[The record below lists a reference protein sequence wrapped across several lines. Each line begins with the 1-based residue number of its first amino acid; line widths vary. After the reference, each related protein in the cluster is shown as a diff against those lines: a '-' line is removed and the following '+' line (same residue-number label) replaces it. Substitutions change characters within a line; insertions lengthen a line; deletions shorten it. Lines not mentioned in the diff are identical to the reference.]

1 MKSSGQSL
9 VVRAATIV
17 ASLAGI
23 FAALEWMQS
32 TAAIWNATLV
42 AVAAF
47 YVLAHLAPRTI
58 FRLQSMPYTY
68 QLHNNVGPRGFELQN
83 VTYAAYHTH
92 WYNRATHAAFPVE
105 AWLWFVVAAHF
116 GGPAAS
122 WVLAIALAAQSFS
135 FGERGFALG
144 SSALWLAFAASANGV
159 VSALGPAALGH
170 AQAGLVAFGFW
181 RFSGHWVEPLPPGVV
196 GNRAFVP
203 LDEAEARWRVLPA
216 AALGYLSEFS
226 AGLPFRLVNSWL
238 FLIAQRLGYRPRHA
252 LPHAATEA
260 IALRIH
266 CEGWGAQ
273 PTTAAIVVAAHE
285 LPASSEPSAPRVR
298 VVAARSEKPEPAR
311 ALSSG
316 SIRLMACDEGA
327 SVWLIAIGGRTI
339 LFDTWLDDPYI
350 SGSRAFFS
358 AHRLAAP
365 VIAADQLPALDAIVL
380 SSAEQDHC
388 HPRTLAR
395 LDKRVPVFAAS
406 AAAHVA
412 SAAGFERVTLLP
424 PGTALT
430 LCGGEIGALAM
441 PGYGRNSAVVLCNNR
456 SGERVCIA
464 QHGIQPRWL
473 ARNAERAFRWWPF
486 APGADGCLVDTLC
499 LGVHTTL
506 LRPPGVPPALLGSIG
521 TILPDPS
528 ESAAAISLL
537 SPRRVLFSHCTV
549 EAEKGFAVRH
559 LLKYP
564 TADDDLGYASRV
576 LGERCPGVAIEG
588 LPAPGRWV

>member
-1 MKSSGQSL
+1 MQRSGPSL
-9 VVRAATIV
+9 VFRTAIIA

-23 FAALEWMQS
+23 FAGLWWMQS
-32 TAAIWNATLV
+32 TATIWNATLV
-42 AVAAF
+42 AVAVF
-47 YVLAHLAPRTI
+47 YALAHLAPRTI

-68 QLHNNVGPRGFELQN
+68 QLHNNVGARGFELQN

-92 WYNRATHAAFPVE
+92 WYNRATHAAFPLE
-105 AWLWFVVAAHF
+105 AWLWFIVVTHF

-122 WVLAIALAAQSFS
+122 WVLAVALCAQAFS

-144 SSALWLAFAASANGV
+144 SSALWIAFAASANGA
-159 VSALGPAALGH
+159 VSALGAAALAP
-170 AQAGLVAFGFW
+170 AQLGLVALGFW
-181 RFSGHWVEPLPPGVV
+181 RFSGHWVEPLPPGVA
-196 GNRAFVP
+196 GDRAFVP
-203 LDEAEARWRVLPA
+203 LDEAEAPWRVLPA

-238 FLIAQRLGYRPRHA
+238 FLVAQRLGYRPRHA
-252 LPHAATEA
+252 LPHAATEE

-266 CEGWGAQ
+266 REGWGAQ
-273 PTTAAIVVAAHE
+273 ATTAAIVVAARE
-285 LPASSEPSAPRVR
+285 LPAASAPNAPCVRVAAERREKPDPAR
-298 VVAARSEKPEPAR
+298 VVAPGA
-311 ALSSG
+311 
-316 SIRLMACDEGA
+316 IRLMACDEGA

-339 LFDTWLDDPYI
+339 LFDTWLDEPYI

-365 VIAADQLPALDAIVL
+365 IIAADQLPALDAIVL
-380 SSAEQDHC
+380 SSAEQDHS

-406 AAAHVA
+406 AAVRIA
-412 SAAGFERVTLLP
+412 SAAGFECVTPLS
-424 PGTALT
+424 PGTVLT

-441 PGYGRNSAVVLCNNR
+441 PGYGRNLAVALCNNK

-464 QHGIQPRWL
+464 QHGIQQRWL
-473 ARNAERAFRWWPF
+473 ARNASRAFRWWPF

-506 LRPPGVPPALLGSIG
+506 LRPPGVPPRLLGNAG
-521 TILPDPS
+521 TIVPDPS
-528 ESAAAISLL
+528 ESAAAIALL
-537 SPRRVLFSHCTV
+537 APRRVLFSHCTA
-549 EAEKGFAVRH
+549 EAEEGFAVRH

-564 TADDDLGYASRV
+564 TAADDLGYASRV

-588 LPAPGRWV
+588 LPAPARWV